1 MKLRSL
7 LVTLAAL
14 CVGTAAHAD
23 EGMWLYSAPPRAQI
37 KAKYGFDLTDAWL
50 DHVRLS
56 SVRFNSGGSASFVSG
71 EGLVITNHHVAA
83 DSLQKMGSQ
92 KNNYLRDGFYAKTAA
107 EEIKCNDLE
116 VNVLQS
122 IEDVT
127 SPPALL
133 PSSPSFEAYGRL
145 FRDNPMLSY
154 LLNST
159 IVSGL
164 AVIANLVFCSLAA
177 YPLARMRFAG
187 RGLVLALVVATIL
200 IPFQV
205 VMIPLYLLMVQVGLR
220 NTLWALIIPQAATAF
235 GIFLLRQS
243 FLGVPVEL
251 EEAARSDG
259 CTSIGEWWNVM
270 LPAARADLIT
280 LAMFVFIGTWSDFL
294 WPLVILDD
302 PKLYTLPLGLQQLAS
317 SFSLDWR
324 LVAAGSVVSI
334 LPVLVIF
341 IGLQRYILPSAS
353 GDAVKG

>member
-1 MKLRSL
+1 MKNRLRALGTNALQLGLLLMLAMAMLVPLLWLVSTSL
-7 LVTLAAL
+7 K
-14 CVGTAAHAD
+14 G
-23 EGMWLYSAPPRAQI
+23 P
-37 KAKYGFDLTDAWL
+37 
-50 DHVRLS
+50 
-56 SVRFNSGGSASFVSG
+56 
-71 EGLVITNHHVAA
+71 
-83 DSLQKMGSQ
+83 
-92 KNNYLRDGFYAKTAA
+92 A
-107 EEIKCNDLE
+107 ENIF
-116 VNVLQS
+116 
-122 IEDVT
+122 T

-133 PSSPSFEAYGRL
+133 PAQPSFEAYGRL
-145 FRDNPMLSY
+145 FRDNPMLTY

-220 NTLWALIIPQAATAF
+220 NSLWALIIPQAATAF

-259 CTSIGEWWNVM
+259 CSPIGEWWNVM

-334 LPVLVIF
+334 LPVLAIF
-341 IGLQRYILPSAS
+341 IGLQRFILPSAS